1 MVALN
6 MENIFSFSMAKLK
19 KKTEGKIKSYKNKI
33 SSGSEYFTVDMTIKP
48 LYSPCTE
55 HCFAKVHYC
64 YIIVIYHQTF
74 ITNLKGKKY
83 KPHLFKS
90 VLHSLQTLFDEKQ

>member
-1 MVALN
+1 

-19 KKTEGKIKSYKNKI
+19 KKQGKIKSYKNKI

-55 HCFAKVHYC
+55 RCFAKVRYC
-64 YIIVIYHQTF
+64 YIIVIYHQTSV
-74 ITNLKGKKY
+74 TNLREKKY

-90 VLHSLQTLFDEKQ
+90 VLRSLHTLFEEKQ